1 VLVLCILLSETRL
14 ECLFSANERQ
24 LLLFSFRNSLRSVT
38 CRVYQHSSFPSGRLD
53 LIFPRRPNS
62 HHGTRFSYLLPFL
75 NRSLGLLGCYLS
87 ADPLDVHDILLYWK
101 IIVFEIFF
109 FIYIFDVWELILWVQ
124 LTNTL
129 NLLLILAP
137 VHHLIHWVIEI
148 IALLWVIFLLK
159 CSCGL
164 STWRVLFRGRI
175 EFGDAVYIGVH
186 FTQTLSHGGIGDE
199 TFHGAWAV
207 SPGQA
212 VGVEQVSV

>member
-1 VLVLCILLSETRL
+1 MLVLCILLSETRL
-14 ECLFSANERQ
+14 ECLFCTNERQ
-24 LLLFSFRNSLRSVT
+24 LLLFSIRNSLRSVT
-38 CRVYQHSSFPSGRLD
+38 CWVYQPSSFPCGWLD

-62 HHGTRFSYLLPFL
+62 DHGTRFSYLLPFL
-75 NRSLGLLGCYLS
+75 YSSLRLPGCDLP

-109 FIYIFDVWELILWVQ
+109 LIYIFDVWELILWVQ

-137 VHHLIHWVIEI
+137 IHHLIHWVIQI
-148 IALLWVIFLLK
+148 VTRRWLIFLIK

-175 EFGDAVYIGVH
+175 EFGDTVYIGVH
-186 FTQTLSHGGIGDE
+186 FT
-199 TFHGAWAV
+199 
-207 SPGQA
+207 
-212 VGVEQVSV
+212 

>member
-1 VLVLCILLSETRL
+1 VLVFCILLSETRL
-14 ECLFSANERQ
+14 ECLFCANKRQ
-24 LLLFSFRNSLRSVT
+24 LLLFSIRNSLRSVT
-38 CRVYQHSSFPSGRLD
+38 CWVYQPSSFPCGRLY
-53 LIFPRRPNS
+53 LIFPRRPNT

-75 NRSLGLLGCYLS
+75 YSSLRLPGCDLP

-109 FIYIFDVWELILWVQ
+109 LIYIFDVWELILWVQ
-124 LTNTL
+124 LTYTL

-137 VHHLIHWVIEI
+137 INHLIHWVIKI
-148 IALLWVIFLLK
+148 IALLWLIFLIK

-186 FTQTLSHGGIGDE
+186 FT
-199 TFHGAWAV
+199 
-207 SPGQA
+207 
-212 VGVEQVSV
+212 